1 MTTRTL
7 TLASAG
13 LLMAVAL
20 LSPDTALAQAGGGG
34 DPFSAAVNWF
44 VGGPARGVAM
54 LAVAC
59 VAVLAWI
66 FTASLRVVGFV
77 LGGGLV
83 LANVNTIVG
92 WMGF

>member
-1 MTTRTL
+1 LRWQVCCSAAPCSGL
-7 TLASAG
+7 TSPSQAAG
-13 LLMAVAL
+13 
-20 LSPDTALAQAGGGG
+20 S
-34 DPFSAAVNWF
+34 DPFTQAVNWF

-54 LAVAC
+54 LAIAC
-59 VAVLAWI
+59 VAVLAWV

-83 LANVNTIVG
+83 LANIDTIVG

>member
-1 MTTRTL
+1 MSTTGRTL
-7 TLASAG
+7 AVAG
-13 LLMAVAL
+13 LLLCCAL
-20 LSPDTALAQAGGGG
+20 LWPDLAFAQAAGS
-34 DPFSAAVNWF
+34 DPFIQAVNWF

-54 LAVAC
+54 LAIAC
-59 VAVLAWI
+59 VAVLAWV

-83 LANVNTIVG
+83 LANIDTIVG

>member
-1 MTTRTL
+1 
-7 TLASAG
+7 
-13 LLMAVAL
+13 MALVAAAL
-20 LSPDTALAQAGGGG
+20 LLPDIALAQAGGGG
-34 DPFSAAVNWF
+34 DPFSQAVTWF
-44 VGGPARGVAM
+44 VSGPARGVAM

-59 VAVLAWI
+59 VAVLAWV

>member
-1 MTTRTL
+1 MAAGCLLAFTL
-7 TLASAG
+7 LWSEPAFAAS
-13 LLMAVAL
+13 
-20 LSPDTALAQAGGGG
+20 
-34 DPFSAAVNWF
+34 DPFTEAVNWF

-54 LAVAC
+54 LAIAC
-59 VAVLAWI
+59 VAVLAWV

-83 LANVNTIVG
+83 LANIDTIVG

>member
-1 MTTRTL
+1 MTIISRIV
-7 TLASAG
+7 AVAG
-13 LLMAVAL
+13 LLLCCTL
-20 LSPDTALAQAGGGG
+20 LWPDAAWAAS
-34 DPFSAAVNWF
+34 DPFTEAVNWF
-44 VGGPARGVAM
+44 VAGPARGVAM

-59 VAVLAWI
+59 VAVLAWV

-83 LANVNTIVG
+83 LANIDTIVG

>member
-1 MTTRTL
+1 MSITGRILVVTGSLLAVTL
-7 TLASAG
+7 LWPDLAF
-13 LLMAVAL
+13 
-20 LSPDTALAQAGGGG
+20 AQATGS
-34 DPFSAAVNWF
+34 DPFTQAVNWF

-54 LAVAC
+54 LAIAC
-59 VAVLAWI
+59 VAVLAWV

-83 LANVNTIVG
+83 LANIDTIVG

>member
-1 MTTRTL
+1 MNHSA
-7 TLASAG
+7 TLAAAA
-13 LLMAVAL
+13 MAVAVL
-20 LSPDTALAQAGGGG
+20 LLPDLALAQAGGGG
-34 DPFSAAVNWF
+34 DPFSAAVQWF

-83 LANVNTIVG
+83 LANVDTIVG

>member
-1 MTTRTL
+1 MNHPA
-7 TLASAG
+7 TLAAAA
-13 LLMAVAL
+13 MAVAVL
-20 LSPDTALAQAGGGG
+20 LLPDLALAQAGGGG
-34 DPFSAAVNWF
+34 DPFSAAVQWF

-83 LANVNTIVG
+83 LANVDTIVG

>member
-1 MTTRTL
+1 MTTTRL
-7 TLASAG
+7 LLLAGAVLAVS
-13 LLMAVAL
+13 LLL
-20 LSPDTALAQAGGGG
+20 PDLALAAS
-34 DPFSAAVNWF
+34 DPFESGVKWF

-59 VAVLAWI
+59 IAVMAWI
-66 FTASLRVVGFV
+66 FSASLRVVGFV

-83 LANVNTIVG
+83 LANVDTIVG

>member
-1 MTTRTL
+1 MKRPAILAAAL
-7 TLASAG
+7 TVAVLLLPDLAF
-13 LLMAVAL
+13 
-20 LSPDTALAQAGGGG
+20 AQAGGGG
-34 DPFSAAVNWF
+34 DPFSAAVQWF

-83 LANVNTIVG
+83 LANVQTIVG